1 MFQSMLQ
8 SLCIKM
14 EELKKKF
21 GQMQTE
27 PISINEQLMDLINR
41 FTKMNSAVI
50 ELSEIITLGA
60 QVQTKVRRIEQVG
73 V

>member
-1 MFQSMLQ
+1 MLQ

-27 PISINEQLMDLINR
+27 PISINEQLIDLINR

>member
-1 MFQSMLQ
+1 MLQ